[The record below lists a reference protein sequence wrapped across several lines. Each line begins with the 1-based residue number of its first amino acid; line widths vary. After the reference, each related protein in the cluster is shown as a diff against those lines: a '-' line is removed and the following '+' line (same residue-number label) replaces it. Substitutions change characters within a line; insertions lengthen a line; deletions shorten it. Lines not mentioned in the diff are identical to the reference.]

1 MSYDLAVWE
10 GERPSDDAAAGRCFT
25 DLYDEYI
32 AADGPGVAPTEQIAA
47 YVAVLLGRWP
57 DLTEDE
63 DEDDNSPWSTGPLLG
78 EASGPLIYFPMRWS
92 MAEEASAYAAEM
104 ASSMGL
110 NCYDPQAQCLR
121 P

>member
-10 GERPSDDAAAGRCFT
+10 GERPADDDAAGRCFT
-25 DLYDEYI
+25 DLYDRFIDTDEPAVPPVERI
-32 AADGPGVAPTEQIAA
+32 AAFVAA
-47 YVAVLLGRWP
+47 LLQRWP

-63 DEDDNSPWSTGPLLG
+63 DDISPWSTGPLIG
-78 EASGPLIYFPMRWS
+78 EACGPLIYFPMRWS
-92 MAEEASAYAAEM
+92 MADEASAFAAEL

-110 NCYDPQAQCLR
+110 NCFDTQARKLR